1 MVGFK
6 FNRPAK
12 SASSPDTPAST
23 ALSGR
28 QLLLARVGWLVVA
41 ALTVGLFSASI
52 PARYNWLVN
61 FGAPELEPAT
71 VRANLEA
78 AGFSIDFYATY
89 LLSVN
94 VISAMVWGVVGVV
107 IFWRRSD
114 DWMAL
119 STSLCLLT
127 FGLFTSDEGSAAL
140 AARYSDTGLPIH
152 LLAFFGSVSLV
163 LFFYLFPRG
172 RFVPRWTRWMAIF
185 WIAHEVA
192 YYFFPD
198 SSFNI
203 GRSFPL
209 LDFVA
214 FSVFVCTAIG
224 SQLYRYRRVS
234 GPVERQQTKWV
245 VFGTVAAGLGTV
257 GLALPLYIS
266 PTLAQFG
273 SPYTFAIQTGLSISW
288 LLIPLSIGVAILRHQ
303 LWDIDIIINR
313 TLVYAVLTT
322 TLALV
327 YFGGVALFQGVLS
340 ALTGQES
347 QLARSQLAVVASTL
361 TIAGLFGPLRRLV
374 QGFIDRRFYRGKYDA
389 AKTLE
394 AFGVKVRD
402 EVDLQKLT
410 GELLAAIDETVQPVH
425 VSLWLRPP
433 QRENVEEQ
441 LPETFSRS
449 QK

>member
-1 MVGFK
+1 MVGAK
-6 FNRPAK
+6 LDRPAK
-12 SASSPDTPAST
+12 SASSPDAPTST
-23 ALSGR
+23 VLSGR
-28 QLLLARVGWLVVA
+28 RLLLARVGWLVVA
-41 ALTVGLFSASI
+41 ALTVGLFFASI
-52 PARYNWLVN
+52 PARYDWLVN

-78 AGFSIDFYATY
+78 TGFSIDFYATY

-94 VISAMVWGVVGVV
+94 VISSMVWGVVGVV

-119 STSLCLLT
+119 ATSLCLLT

-140 AARYSDTGLPIH
+140 AAQYPDTGLPIH

-185 WIAHEVA
+185 WTAHEVA

-203 GRSFPL
+203 GRSLPL

-214 FSVFVCTAIG
+214 FSIFVCTAIG

-245 VFGTVAAGLGTV
+245 VFGTMAAGLGTV
-257 GLALPLYIS
+257 GFALPLYAS
-266 PTLAQFG
+266 PTLVQFG
-273 SPYTFAIQTGLSISW
+273 SPYTFAIQTGISISW
-288 LLIPLSIGVAILRHQ
+288 LLIPLSIGVAILRHR

-313 TLVYAVLTT
+313 TLVYGVLTA

-327 YFGGVALFQGVLS
+327 YFGGVALFQGLLR

-347 QLARSQLAVVASTL
+347 QLAQSQLAVVAATL
-361 TIAGLFGPLRRLV
+361 AVAGLFGPLRRRV
-374 QGFIDRRFYRGKYDA
+374 QALIDRRFYRSKYDA

-394 AFGVKVRD
+394 VFGAKVRD

-410 GELLAAIDETVQPVH
+410 GELVAAIDQTVQPVH

-433 QRENVEEQ
+433 EREGVEEQ
-441 LPETFSRS
+441 LPKISSRS
-449 QK
+449 